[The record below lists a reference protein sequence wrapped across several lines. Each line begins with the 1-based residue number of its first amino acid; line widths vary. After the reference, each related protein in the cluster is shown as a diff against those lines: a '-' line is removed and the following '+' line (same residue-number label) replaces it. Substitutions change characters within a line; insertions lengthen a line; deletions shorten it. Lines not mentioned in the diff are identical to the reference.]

1 MNKKDKTE
9 MANKNI
15 KDFHVPKAENMLKET
30 EPNTLIKWVDLITKA
45 KDSGNTYCYLCS
57 DDGRVTRNA
66 VIKILEAGYDLKYSF
81 FKDEMTGQ
89 SLFIKAF
96 WQEGCSGRLYD
107 ERSKEYVDVDT
118 MFRRIMA

>member
-1 MNKKDKTE
+1 M
-9 MANKNI
+9 
-15 KDFHVPKAENMLKET
+15 
-30 EPNTLIKWVDLITKA
+30 DLITKA

-118 MFRRIMA
+118 MFYRIMA